1 MITLNKNSIITI
13 DDIIETINKS
23 PIFKYFDVSKI
34 YATNLD
40 ITNIK

>member
-23 PIFKYFDVSKI
+23 AIFKYFDVSKI
-34 YATNLD
+34 YATNLN